1 MADTETV
8 PDKVQINVIRCKGLV
23 TDMFKFPFLQNKS
36 KILSY
41 KWLGA
46 EAYSEPCQTSEM
58 ECFVKIVNGKESFTI
73 FSKLSILDF

>member
-36 KILSY
+36 KIFCRINGWVLRHIQN
-41 KWLGA
+41 
-46 EAYSEPCQTSEM
+46 P
-58 ECFVKIVNGKESFTI
+58 VKHLRWSV
-73 FSKLSILDF
+73 L